1 MVGQDVL
8 PTWTSKDGIMIVTF
22 KIILMWSIPEVFQVE
37 ILVRYAGRG
46 CFPWANRRNWRKK
59 NLSPSCTVGFVFI
72 IALNSYSTPTHTA
85 GISNPFYRWGKWGS
99 KRTWLSKEWNR
110 DMNLFPMLIPLISSA
125 SVGSCH
131 VCWDSPAEDRGL
143 IQGNILRARETH
155 LHVGGGRPVLKVTL
169 QLLGSWW
176 SVVVYPVPGRDLDP
190 GADRAIYPLSGAY
203 ALLAEKRLI
212 LSRSDALA
220 AGNIC
225 VQ

>member
-1 MVGQDVL
+1 MLAG
-8 PTWTSKDGIMIVTF
+8 G
-22 KIILMWSIPEVFQVE
+22 VFHELTEE
-37 ILVRYAGRG
+37 IGG
-46 CFPWANRRNWRKK
+46 KK

-72 IALNSYSTPTHTA
+72 IAFNSYSTPTHMA

-131 VCWDSPAEDRGL
+131 VCWDSPAKDRGL

-155 LHVGGGRPVLKVTL
+155 LHVGGVHPVLKVTL

-190 GADRAIYPLSGAY
+190 
-203 ALLAEKRLI
+203 
-212 LSRSDALA
+212 RSWQRHLPTVRC
-220 AGNIC
+220 IC
-225 VQ
+225 FTCGEVAHPVTVRQV